1 MERLQPIY
9 GIIAQEGF
17 SDVALEE
24 INNYIKDIQNGTED
38 FPRFNLS
45 EHAGL
50 SKGGASLIGA
60 SIVACYATAS
70 LTASR
75 NAEGGQGQCKS
86 RAEISS
92 LDFCRDAACARP
104 IGQGSPANWEIDE
117 RQEQLIEQW
126 AKAANLWEDNSEQ
139 FLIEEFGP
147 MIAQGAEAKV
157 YYKDGDTSV
166 IKERCSIYSTTQKA
180 LDAIV
185 LHNCLFPETAMKV
198 IGFTRDSDGLMR
210 IVLTQPYVNCLR
222 LATKDEIDKMV
233 EAKGF
238 RDNWNGQGVNYISD
252 RLALE
257 DMHPANVFVDVVT
270 GKPICIDCI
279 VKFVK

>member
-1 MERLQPIY
+1 MERLQRIY

-75 NAEGGQGQCKS
+75 NAEGS
-86 RAEISS
+86 
-92 LDFCRDAACARP
+92 
-104 IGQGSPANWEIDE
+104 QGSPANWEIDE

-270 GKPICIDCI
+270 EKPICIDCI